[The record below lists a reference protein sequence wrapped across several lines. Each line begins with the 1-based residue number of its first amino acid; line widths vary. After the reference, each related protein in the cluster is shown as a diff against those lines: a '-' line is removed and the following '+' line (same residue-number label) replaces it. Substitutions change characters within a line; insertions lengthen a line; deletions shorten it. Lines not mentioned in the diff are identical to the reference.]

1 MRLEDLRTHAQ
12 TAETAMDLL
21 QALEAVQ
28 LTAVRR
34 GDWLIRLEPHEMVV
48 LRDTW
53 VRLAELRRWLVEQQE
68 ERECLEPF
76 G

>member
-1 MRLEDLRTHAQ
+1 MRSEALMTHAQ

-21 QALEAVQ
+21 RALEAVQ

-68 ERECLEPF
+68 ELE
-76 G
+76 GELVR